1 MTQNIGDVTVT
12 NVVESE
18 GPLLGPT
25 ELYPDLNPDQLLGD
39 LAWLT
44 PRFRDP
50 ASGLFIMA
58 IQSFVVRSGGK
69 TILVD
74 TCVGDC
80 RQRKRAF
87 FTDARWNWLDK
98 LRAAGFEPEDV
109 DFVLST
115 HLHVDHVG
123 WNTHLVDGKWVP
135 TFPNARYLFAKPEY
149 EYWLGEQG
157 RAAQTRMGDYTSDAI
172 LPVIAAGLADFVE
185 MDHRIDA
192 ALRLLPTPGHT
203 PGHVCLDIV
212 SGGRRAIIAGDLLHT
227 VAQCQHPEWST
238 FACIDAAASR
248 VTRTRFM
255 AEFADTDVLLF
266 LAHFP
271 QPSAGYLKRADAA
284 YRFDFLPN

>member
-1 MTQNIGDVTVT
+1 MIQTIGDVTVR

-18 GPLLGPT
+18 TPLLGTT
-25 ELYPDLNPDQLLGD
+25 ELYPDLKPEQLLNE

-44 PRFRDP
+44 PRFRD
-50 ASGLFIMA
+50 AATDRFIMA

-80 RQRKRAF
+80 RKRKRAF
-87 FTDARWNWLDK
+87 FTDANWNWLDR
-98 LRAAGFEPEDV
+98 LRAAGIQPEDV
-109 DFVLST
+109 DIVLST

-123 WNTHLVDGKWVP
+123 WNTQKVDGKWVP

-157 RAAQTRMGDYTSDAI
+157 RLAQTRMGDYTNDCI
-172 LPVIAAGLADFVE
+172 LPVIDAGLADFVE

-192 ALRLLPTPGHT
+192 ALSLLPTPGHT
-203 PGHVCLDIV
+203 PGHVCLDIR
-212 SGGRRAIIAGDLLHT
+212 SAGQRAIIAGDLLHT
-227 VAQCQHPEWST
+227 VAQCQFPQWST
-238 FACIDAAASR
+238 FACIDADASR
-248 VTRTRFM
+248 ATRMQFM
-255 AEFADTDVLLF
+255 ADVADTDVLLF

-271 QPSAGYLKRADAA
+271 QPSAGYLKRDGAA
-284 YRFDFLPN
+284 YWFEFLHS